1 MANGDD
7 KTAAEVQAMVDA
19 LKEQL
24 VIEKELGEEG
34 LEILKALQKKK
45 ELLKEVADLG
55 DEAAKAALKEID
67 AEEKRLDLL
76 RKRVKEQEDAN
87 NKLDASLK
95 NLDGQFDSVLLKV
108 TGIGTGW
115 RTGVLGGIDQAIEDG
130 ATMGDV
136 FERFGKSIARTFSL
150 KNLAMS
156 FVSNFIQQTTLA
168 ILQVDQA
175 RADFVKAAGTALTAD
190 QAGMITDLA
199 DSQNK
204 FGQTIESTTKNFGT
218 LMQTVSGFRNL
229 TAGTQEELLAATGQF
244 EALGISAEDTGQ
256 FINFATKA
264 MGMSGK
270 EAVAMQTR
278 MVGLSREVS
287 ASGTQLMQQ
296 MQQMEGDL
304 AQFGDNMEQEFV
316 NLALTADKT
325 GASMQD
331 LVGIAKK
338 FDTFKGAAQSVGQLN
353 TLIGKNVLNMKEM
366 VGLSFDERIKMLSKR
381 AGEAGVNFETMGRQ
395 RKLAFAAALG
405 TDVATMMKI
414 MNNEV
419 DEQQKKLEDL
429 NLSQEDMNKLAEQAT
444 PVMRMLQ
451 ASLQKFIIALEPI
464 ITIVRS
470 VVDEFAKLDK
480 ETIQLIGGI
489 LLGVFALTKIAA
501 VFQALG
507 TIMTPFKLALGAIG
521 PAGTAAAGGIS
532 AIGKSTEASMR
543 GIMAFTGLALG
554 VGLAITAVILSL
566 VLLIKTM
573 DEANAPFKDIALGI
587 MTIAISL
594 GILLLSFKLAALTM
608 PIVAVGA
615 IALALSLGALA
626 LALAFI
632 KTEDLQAIATIFEN
646 VAEVATGNPFAG
658 WTAGLTSFV
667 EELDN
672 IDVEKFE
679 KLNKVVAPMAKVT
692 AAVSNIDD
700 SNVQAIQEAKGL
712 LTELRLTAEQGGVLA
727 VADALSAL
735 SVAFKTKQAMPP
747 MVVKIGEKT
756 IIDIYDKHVG
766 RKDPRKKGAFSSIA

>member
-24 VIEKELGEEG
+24 VIERELGEEG
-34 LEILKALQKKK
+34 VEILKALQKKK
-45 ELLKEVADLG
+45 ELLKEVAELG
-55 DEAAKAALKEID
+55 DEAAKAALKEIET
-67 AEEKRLDLL
+67 EERKLDIL
-76 RKRVKEQEDAN
+76 RKRAREQEDAN
-87 NKLDASLK
+87 NKLNASLK

-338 FDTFKGAAQSVGQLN
+338 FDTFRGAAESVGHLN
-353 TLIGKNVLNMKEM
+353 TLIGRNVLNMKEM
-366 VGLSFDERIKMLSKR
+366 VGLSFDERIKMLAKR

-419 DEQQKKLEDL
+419 DQQQKKLEDL
-429 NLSQEDMNKLAEQAT
+429 NLSQEDMNKLAEEAT

-451 ASLQKFIIALEPI
+451 ASLQKFIIALEPV

-489 LLGVFALTKIAA
+489 LLGVFALTKIAS
-501 VFQALG
+501 VFSALG
-507 TIMTPFKLALGAIG
+507 TILTPFKLLLPAIG
-521 PAGTAAAGGIS
+521 AGAGSASGGIAAMGAAATKTAPGFL
-532 AIGKSTEASMR
+532 AL
-543 GIMAFTGLALG
+543 TGLVIG
-554 VGLAITAVILSL
+554 IGLAITGTILSIVYL
-566 VLLIKTM
+566 VKTM
-573 DEANAPFKDIALGI
+573 SDSNESIGEFSTNLLSIALS
-587 MTIAISL
+587 IAAI
-594 GILLLSFKLAALTM
+594 GAALAVTGALF
-608 PIVAVGA
+608 PLVAAGA
-615 IALALSLGALA
+615 IGLGLAFGALA
-626 LALAFI
+626 FALNFI
-632 KTEDLQAIATIFEN
+632 KTEDLQAIATIFES
-646 VAEVATGNPFAG
+646 VAKVADGNPFAT
-658 WTAGLTSFV
+658 WTSGLTSFV
-667 EELDN
+667 EALDKIELK
-672 IDVEKFE
+672 KFE

-692 AAVSNIDD
+692 AAVSEIDD

-756 IIDIYDKHVG
+756 IVDIYDKHVG
-766 RKDPRKKGAFSSIA
+766 RKDPKKKGAFSSIA